1 MINDIEVI
9 DMPDGSTKVSMDLEP
24 EMQKM
29 LMKQGLEYII
39 KEMKMHEKIKVMDC
53 NEFSEDVKTLDLSD
67 DEYNALFHFGFIS
80 AIKNA
85 MK

>member
-29 LMKQGLEYII
+29 LIKQGLEYII
-39 KEMKMHEKIKVMDC
+39 KEMKIHEKIKVMDC

>member
-29 LMKQGLEYII
+29 LIKQGLEYII

>member
-29 LMKQGLEYII
+29 LIKQGLEYII
-39 KEMKMHEKIKVMDC
+39 KEMKIHEKINSGIQILRILWFFFPIFEKR
-53 NEFSEDVKTLDLSD
+53 K
-67 DEYNALFHFGFIS
+67 
-80 AIKNA
+80 
-85 MK
+85 

>member
-9 DMPDGSTKVSMDLEP
+9 DMPDGSTKVSMDIEP

-29 LMKQGLEYII
+29 FMKHGLKYII
-39 KEMKMHEKIKVMDC
+39 KEMKMHEKIKDMDV
-53 NEFSEDVKTLDLSD
+53 NEFSEDVKTWDLSD